1 MTPDLPPV
9 SWTLAFL
16 AGAVSFLSPCVV
28 PLIPGYLS
36 YVSGVSV
43 GELHAGVPSLAGRV
57 LSRSLLF
64 VAGFALVFVA
74 LGASASAAGAVLAE
88 YRDIWNRVAGV
99 FIVAMGLSLLG
110 VLRVSALAKEHR
122 LPVDA
127 RPRGMAGALLL
138 GGAFAFAWIPCIGPI
153 LASILL
159 YAGTL
164 GTVRT
169 GALLLLAY
177 ALGLG
182 LPFILTGLAF
192 TRAMRA
198 IRWLRRWSRPIEA
211 ASGIALTAVGVLLLS
226 NKTFYMSIW
235 AQRLFARLGLNLW
248 QFF

>member
-1 MTPDLPPV
+1 
-9 SWTLAFL
+9 
-16 AGAVSFLSPCVV
+16 V

-43 GELHAGVPSLAGRV
+43 DDLHDAAPGLAGRV
-57 LSRSLLF
+57 LNRSLLF

-88 YRDIWNRVAGV
+88 YRDIWNRAAGV
-99 FIVAMGLSLLG
+99 FIVGMGLSLLG
-110 VLRVSALAKEHR
+110 VLRVPALTKERR
-122 LPVDA
+122 LPIEF

-138 GGAFAFAWIPCIGPI
+138 GGAFAFAWVPCIGPI

-169 GALLLLAY
+169 GAFLLLVY

-192 TRAMRA
+192 TRAMRV

-211 ASGIALTAVGVLLLS
+211 ASGVALTAVGVLLLV
-226 NKTFYMSIW
+226 NKMFYMSIW
-235 AQRLFARLGLNLW
+235 AQRLFTHLGLNLW
-248 QFF
+248 RFF

>member
-1 MTPDLPPV
+1 MAPDVSPV

-43 GELHAGVPSLAGRV
+43 DDLHAGGPGLAGRV
-57 LSRSLLF
+57 LNRSFLF
-64 VAGFALVFVA
+64 VAGFALVFVS
-74 LGASASAAGAVLAE
+74 LGASASTVGAVLAG
-88 YRDIWNRVAGV
+88 YRDIWNRAAGV

-110 VLRVSALAKEHR
+110 VLRVPALVRERR
-122 LPVDA
+122 LPVEA
-127 RPRGMAGALLL
+127 SPRGPAGALLL
-138 GGAFAFAWIPCIGPI
+138 GGAFAFAWVPCIGPI

-164 GTVRT
+164 GTVST
-169 GALLLLAY
+169 GALLLLVY

-211 ASGIALTAVGVLLLS
+211 ASGVALTAVGVLLLA
-226 NKTFYMSIW
+226 NKMFYMSIW
-235 AQRLFARLGLNLW
+235 AQRLFTRLGLNLW
-248 QFF
+248 RSF